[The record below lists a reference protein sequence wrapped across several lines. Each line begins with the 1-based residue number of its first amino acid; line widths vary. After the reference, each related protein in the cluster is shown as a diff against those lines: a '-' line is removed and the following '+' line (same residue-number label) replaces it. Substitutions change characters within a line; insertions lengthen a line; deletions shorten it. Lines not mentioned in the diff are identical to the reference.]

1 MVDTDL
7 ILAKAGS
14 VKRHLNRVFEKR
26 NTDLGTFLKNIDI
39 QESVLFNIQMAVQ
52 NCIDIAAHIISDE
65 GFGIPGSTN
74 EMFYLLEENSYLDN
88 EITEKMVKAVGL
100 RNLVVHEYSK
110 IDLERIFEVTQKDI
124 TDLNEFLKSIFKKL
138 GLDDRFQRH

>member
-14 VKRHLNRVFEKR
+14 VKRHLNRIFEKR
-26 NTDLGTFLKNIDI
+26 DITLGTFLKDIDI
-39 QESVLFNIQMAVQ
+39 QESILFNIQMAVQ

-65 GFGIPGSTN
+65 GFGVPGSTN
-74 EMFYLLEENSYLDN
+74 EMFYLLEENGYLDN
-88 EITEKMVKAVGL
+88 EITENMVKAVGL

-110 IDLERIFEVTQKDI
+110 IDLERIFEVAQKDI
-124 TDLNEFLKSIFKKL
+124 TDLNEYLRSIFNKL
-138 GLDDRFQRH
+138 GLSGK